1 MVLKE
6 MKLLSGLKRNEESFY
21 FTPYVSCGEQNHKF
35 PSIKHTKTTFVTS
48 EFRECS
54 APTVG
59 LPGVGRGT
67 YTSICIQDPKKGPN
81 SLHFPS
87 PGPQGALYVCS
98 LASLLNR
105 SSTWVLF

>member
-21 FTPYVSCGEQNHKF
+21 FTPYVSCGEENHKF

-59 LPGVGRGT
+59 LPGVGRGAHIQVSVYRT
-67 YTSICIQDPKKGPN
+67 LKKVPTAFTFLLLDLRVPCTSAPWLPC
-81 SLHFPS
+81 
-87 PGPQGALYVCS
+87 
-98 LASLLNR
+98 
-105 SSTWVLF
+105 